1 MEIVICVIVGIISFF
16 VLLAIVY
23 KLRAGSKNK
32 TEITETTTTSV
43 SNENAKIDYTYYVK
57 KKSYLTDCEKEF
69 FRVIKSIV
77 YPNYIVYPQVPLSQ
91 IIEKDSTDRYQN
103 ELYRIIDFCIF
114 SKDFEPLVCI
124 EINDETHHQKNRYVR
139 DQKVK
144 NILNQADLPIVTLWT
159 SFGVKTEYI
168 KERLRKYLKI

>member
-1 MEIVICVIVGIISFF
+1 MEIVICVIVGIIGFF

-43 SNENAKIDYTYYVK
+43 SNENVKIDYTYYVK

-77 YPNYIVYPQVPLSQ
+77 YPNYIVYPQVPLS
-91 IIEKDSTDRYQN
+91 
-103 ELYRIIDFCIF
+103 
-114 SKDFEPLVCI
+114 
-124 EINDETHHQKNRYVR
+124 
-139 DQKVK
+139 
-144 NILNQADLPIVTLWT
+144 
-159 SFGVKTEYI
+159 
-168 KERLRKYLKI
+168 